1 MNELPFEEPEFSLT
15 KEEKENLKRT
25 KIDRIARRLNISSS
39 LEFLSNTKIQRNDI
53 LYSLYLCEIL
63 LTLESEYNICPTV
76 SIYENEYNTKVYY
89 WHIVSKYNNECESSE
104 SSIEYKNYLDK
115 FEDCIYR
122 SLKFLIRK
130 LTA

>member
-1 MNELPFEEPEFSLT
+1 MNELPFEELEFSLT
-15 KEEKENLKRT
+15 KEEKNNLKRI
-25 KIDRIARRLNISSS
+25 KIDRIVRKLNISSS

-76 SIYENEYNTKVYY
+76 SIYENEYNAKVYY
-89 WHIVSKYNNECESSE
+89 WYIVSKYNNECESSE
-104 SSIEYKNYLDK
+104 SPIEYKNYLDAL
-115 FEDCIYR
+115 EDCIYR
-122 SLKFLIRK
+122 SLKFLITK